1 VVIFVIYI
9 SGNEVTALY
18 RKPTLLW
25 LMMPLMILWLCRV
38 WLLASRGKL
47 NEDPVVFALTD
58 AMSLLIGACVLAVVL
73 LAI

>member
-1 VVIFVIYI
+1 
-9 SGNEVTALY
+9 
-18 RKPTLLW
+18 
-25 LMMPLMILWLCRV
+25 V